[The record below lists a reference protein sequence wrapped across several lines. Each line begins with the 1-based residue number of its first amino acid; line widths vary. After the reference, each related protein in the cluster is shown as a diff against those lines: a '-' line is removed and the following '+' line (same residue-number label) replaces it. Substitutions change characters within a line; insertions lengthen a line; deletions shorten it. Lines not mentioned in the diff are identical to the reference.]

1 MVGILESHL
10 DIISISVRCDDGKGW
25 MRRGIMPMSSILQ
38 TRVSPGNK
46 TQPQLCEWDIAVRHL
61 LVDPM
66 SIAMRR
72 LRHWI
77 DDDGNKF

>member
-1 MVGILESHL
+1 
-10 DIISISVRCDDGKGW
+10 
-25 MRRGIMPMSSILQ
+25 MSSILQ

-77 DDDGNKF
+77 DDDGNKFWARYGDVGVLVCLGYSI